1 MLVLASAAGAAAQ
14 SPRPDRAASCAQL
27 SLARP
32 EMGAPYRG
40 AVRNDDY
47 KLTLT
52 IPGGLTGW
60 GADPLAPF
68 HGFTIFLPSPDEQTS
83 CIVFEIHLRI
93 DLGQQEARRR
103 GRKATMGGATAWRRE
118 VTGSVGRTGF
128 TNVTVEFSAPRR
140 QEISDGTV
148 RLVTPTKDLN
158 RNMPIFD
165 TFLSQIRFDPQ

>member
-1 MLVLASAAGAAAQ
+1 
-14 SPRPDRAASCAQL
+14 
-27 SLARP
+27 
-32 EMGAPYRG
+32 MGAPYRG

-60 GADPLAPF
+60 GAGFASGSF
-68 HGFTIFLPSPDEQTS
+68 HGFTIFLPSPDEQDQLHSVRNPLTNRPL
-83 CIVFEIHLRI
+83 VK
-93 DLGQQEARRR
+93 QEARRR

-140 QEISDGTV
+140 QEISDGTKG
-148 RLVTPTKDLN
+148 LW
-158 RNMPIFD
+158 
-165 TFLSQIRFDPQ
+165 